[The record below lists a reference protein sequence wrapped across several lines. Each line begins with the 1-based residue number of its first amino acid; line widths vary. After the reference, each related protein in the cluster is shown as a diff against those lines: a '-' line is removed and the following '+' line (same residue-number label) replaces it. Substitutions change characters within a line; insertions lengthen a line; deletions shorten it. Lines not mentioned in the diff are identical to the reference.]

1 MEPELVGMDTMS
13 APILVINSGSSSLKF
28 GIFTNQQGQESLEVN
43 GSIDGIGHA
52 GGKLKVKNGVGKPLQ
67 DAAFEGKTL
76 EEAFAAT
83 INALGQLG
91 WDHPVA
97 LGHRIVH
104 GGPKLRQHQRLT
116 PEVLET
122 LKEAAHFAPLH
133 DPPAIAI
140 IEAAQKHFHDL
151 PQFLCFDTAFHRT
164 IPEVGAHYPLP
175 VTCWEQGVQRYGFH
189 GISYE
194 SIVRSLGDHVPQRV
208 IAAHLGNG
216 ASLAAIL
223 EGKSVDTSMG
233 LTPTGGIPMG
243 TRSGDLDP
251 GVVLWLLRSGK
262 SVDEVEGLLNH
273 QSGLAGLSNGESDMR
288 ALTAAAEKG
297 DAPSILAIDIFTRAI
312 ARTIGSYIV
321 SLQGLD
327 TLIFTGGIG
336 ENSHPVREKVCN
348 QLLPLAIYIDK
359 EKNRENADVISTSDS
374 SAEIRV
380 IPTDE
385 DGQIARHTRAMLLS
399 SATLNVQAPTPA
411 VATR

>member
-1 MEPELVGMDTMS
+1 
-13 APILVINSGSSSLKF
+13 
-28 GIFTNQQGQESLEVN
+28 
-43 GSIDGIGHA
+43 
-52 GGKLKVKNGVGKPLQ
+52 
-67 DAAFEGKTL
+67 
-76 EEAFAAT
+76 
-83 INALGQLG
+83 
-91 WDHPVA
+91 
-97 LGHRIVH
+97 
-104 GGPKLRQHQRLT
+104 
-116 PEVLET
+116 
-122 LKEAAHFAPLH
+122 
-133 DPPAIAI
+133 
-140 IEAAQKHFHDL
+140 
-151 PQFLCFDTAFHRT
+151 
-164 IPEVGAHYPLP
+164 
-175 VTCWEQGVQRYGFH
+175 
-189 GISYE
+189 
-194 SIVRSLGDHVPQRV
+194 
-208 IAAHLGNG
+208 
-216 ASLAAIL
+216 
-223 EGKSVDTSMG
+223 
-233 LTPTGGIPMG
+233 
-243 TRSGDLDP
+243 
-251 GVVLWLLRSGK
+251 
-262 SVDEVEGLLNH
+262 LLNH